1 MTPSGNSWPAAI
13 DSEAAARIARLMFY
27 GLLAIV
33 LMTLDYRGGY
43 VSSMRSLAWRA
54 LEPAVLAIEAPFD
67 LGRRLGEEMRTRH
80 DLMERIAALEL
91 ENRENVAELALL
103 EELRDDNREL
113 RALLGASQRDMPEF
127 QAAELMN
134 IDLNPWSHRVL
145 INRGSR
151 DGVATGQPVVDARG
165 VMGQIDE
172 VGMTTAQVI
181 LISDPDH
188 ALPVRVQRTGLR
200 TVAYGSGRIN
210 QLRLTDLPMNVDLV
224 SGDTLVTS
232 GLGGAFPAG
241 LPVAEVE
248 SISRPVGEAFAR
260 AAIRPVARLDR
271 ARHVLVVESAEV
283 EPTDVKPA
291 DVEPAD
297 EESTDEESTDPEAPP
312 ASSDGGQDP
321 RAPDEAAP
329 EPATGSSS

>member
-1 MTPSGNSWPAAI
+1 MTPGGGSWPAAI

-33 LMTLDYRGGY
+33 LMTLDFRGKY
-43 VSSMRSLAWRA
+43 VDSLRSLAWRG
-54 LEPAVLAIEAPFD
+54 LEPVILAVEAPFD
-67 LGRRLGEEMRTRH
+67 LGRRLGEELRERH
-80 DLMERIAALEL
+80 ELMDRLAVLERER
-91 ENRENVAELALL
+91 REREAELALL

-113 RALLGASQRDMPEF
+113 RALLAASLRLTPDF
-127 QAAELMN
+127 QSAELMS

-145 INRGSR
+145 INRGGR
-151 DGVATGQPVVDARG
+151 DGIEAGQPVMDARG

-172 VGMTTAQVI
+172 VAFNTAQVI

-210 QLRLTDLPMNVDLV
+210 QLRLTDLPMNVDLAP
-224 SGDTLVTS
+224 GDVLVTS

-248 SISRPVGEAFAR
+248 SVSRPVGEAFAR
-260 AAIRPVARLDR
+260 AEVRPIARLDR
-271 ARHVLVVESAEV
+271 ARHVLVVDSPESGSPPDPAGTDRAAEATTG
-283 EPTDVKPA
+283 PDVGT
-291 DVEPAD
+291 E
-297 EESTDEESTDPEAPP
+297 
-312 ASSDGGQDP
+312 
-321 RAPDEAAP
+321 P
-329 EPATGSSS
+329 EPAP